1 MKILWVK
8 SDFLHPTNRGGQIR
22 TLEMLKCL
30 HRRHEVHF
38 IAFDDGKNPE
48 GLRRSSEYCSR
59 AYAVPHRVP
68 PRRSLRFAGQLVE
81 GLVSRLPVSVRRYT
95 SGRMKRQIQSLLEQN
110 QFDSLVCD
118 FLFPAMNIPDLTS
131 SVLFQHNV
139 ESVIW
144 RRHVQQASGPA
155 KRAYFRLQ
163 ARRMEIVE
171 RAVCR
176 KAGRVVAVS
185 DVDRDTMTEMF
196 GAKDVAVIR
205 TGVDIDFFNPPA
217 LAPVR
222 ADLVFV
228 GSMDW
233 MPNIDGMRYFTNAIL
248 PLIRKQRPNCRIAV
262 AGRKPGMAIRE
273 MAHRDP
279 NILVTG
285 TVPDIRPYLWG
296 STVCIVPLLVGGGT
310 RLKIFEAMA
319 AKLPVVST
327 SIGAE
332 GLPVEDGVHIFI
344 ADSAELFAQR
354 CLDLLSSAD
363 KRKQLA
369 DNAWDLVSSQF
380 SWEAV
385 AQEFEEILV
394 NGPRPSN
401 AGHWQHS

>member
-95 SGRMKRQIQSLLEQN
+95 SGRMKRQIESLLDQN
-110 QFDSLVCD
+110 VFDSLVCD
-118 FLFPAMNIPDLTS
+118 FLFPAMNIPDLRS

-163 ARRMEIVE
+163 ARRMEILE
-171 RAVCR
+171 GAVCR
-176 KAGRVVAVS
+176 SAGQVVAVS
-185 DVDRDTMTEMF
+185 DVDRDLMRTMF
-196 GAKDVAVIR
+196 GAERVAAVP
-205 TGVDIDFFNPPA
+205 TGVDIDYFTPPP
-217 LAPVR
+217 LAQVQ

-233 MPNIDGMRYFTNAIL
+233 MPNIDGMRYFADDIL
-248 PLIRKQRPNCRIAV
+248 PLIRKEKPNCRLAI
-262 AGRKPGMAIRE
+262 AGRKPGMAIQE
-273 MAHRDP
+273 MGRRDP
-279 NILVTG
+279 DILVTG
-285 TVPDIRPYLWG
+285 TIPDVRPYLWG
-296 STVCIVPLLVGGGT
+296 STVCVVPLRVGGGT

-319 AKLPVVST
+319 AKVPVVST

-354 CLDLLSSAD
+354 CLELLKDAD
-363 KRKQLA
+363 RRRQLT
-369 DNAWDLVSSQF
+369 DRAWALVSTQF

-385 AQEFEEILV
+385 ASDFEAILV
-394 NGPRPSN
+394 NGPRPSA
-401 AGHWQHS
+401 AGH

>member
-30 HRRHEVHF
+30 NRRHEVHF

-95 SGRMKRQIQSLLEQN
+95 SGRMKLQIQWLLEQN

-118 FLFPAMNIPDLTS
+118 FLFPAMNIPDLS
-131 SVLFQHNV
+131 RSVLFQHNV

-163 ARRMEIVE
+163 ARRMEILE
-171 RAVCR
+171 GAVCH
-176 KAGRVVAVS
+176 KAGHIVAVS
-185 DVDRDTMTEMF
+185 EVDRATMRKMF
-196 GAKDVAVIR
+196 GAERVTAIP
-205 TGVDIDFFNPPA
+205 TGVDVEFFTPPA
-217 LAPVR
+217 LAQVK

-233 MPNIDGMRYFTNAIL
+233 MPNIDAMRYFTNAVL
-248 PLIRKQRPNCRIAV
+248 PLIRKERPNCRFAI
-262 AGRKPGMAIRE
+262 AGRKPGMAIQELGR
-273 MAHRDP
+273 RDP
-279 NILVTG
+279 DIIVTG
-285 TVPDIRPYLWG
+285 TIPDVRPYLWG
-296 STVCIVPLLVGGGT
+296 STVCVVPLRVGGGT

-319 AKLPVVST
+319 ARLPVVST

-332 GLPVEDGVHIFI
+332 GLPVEDGVHICI
-344 ADSAELFAQR
+344 ADSAEPFARR
-354 CLDLLSSAD
+354 CLELLNAED

-369 DNAWDLVSSQF
+369 NQAWELVSSRF

-385 AQEFEEILV
+385 AREFETILV
-394 NGPRPSN
+394 NGPRPTD
-401 AGHWQHS
+401 ADH

>member
-30 HRRHEVHF
+30 HDRHEVHF

-59 AYAVPHRVP
+59 AYAVPHSVP

-110 QFDSLVCD
+110 RFDSVVCD
-118 FLFPAMNIPDLTS
+118 FLFPAMNIPDLTRT
-131 SVLFQHNV
+131 VLFQHNV
-139 ESVIW
+139 ESIIW
-144 RRHVQQASGPA
+144 RRHVEQASGPA

-163 ARRMEIVE
+163 ARRMEILE

-176 KAGRVVAVS
+176 KAGQIVAVS
-185 DVDRDTMTEMF
+185 DVDRDTMRSMF
-196 GAKDVAVIR
+196 GVERVTSVP
-205 TGVDIDFFNPPA
+205 TGVDLEFFAPPA
-217 LAPVR
+217 LAEVK

-233 MPNIDGMRYFTNAIL
+233 MPNIDAMRYFANDIL
-248 PLIRKQRPNCRIAV
+248 PIIRKERPDCHVAI
-262 AGRKPGMAIRE
+262 AGRKPGSAIQELGR
-273 MAHRDP
+273 RDP
-279 NILVTG
+279 NIIVTG
-285 TVPDIRPYLWG
+285 TVPDVRPYLWG
-296 STVCIVPLLVGGGT
+296 STVCVVPLRVGGGT

-332 GLPVEDGVHIFI
+332 GLPVEDGSHIFI
-344 ADSAELFAQR
+344 ADSADSFARR
-354 CLDLLSSAD
+354 CLELLDDAE

-369 DNAWDLVSSQF
+369 DRAWELVSSRF
-380 SWEAV
+380 SWQAV
-385 AQEFEEILV
+385 AREFEQILV
-394 NGPRPSN
+394 NGPRP
-401 AGHWQHS
+401 G